1 MLFASLDFIF
11 IFLPLSLT
19 LYFASGNKAWRNIT
33 LTLFSFIFYA
43 WGEPLWIILLVFSGS
58 VDFVNALL
66 IERYRDRKKLFL
78 VGSLVVQL
86 GLLASFKYGAF
97 ICENINAFLGTSI
110 PLPTNKLPIG
120 ISFYTFQTLSY
131 VIDVYRGEI
140 KAQKSYLRFLMYVS
154 MFHNLVAGPIVRY
167 AHVEHEINNRSIS
180 GSQMARGFLRF
191 CFGLFKKVYFANI
204 AGELV
209 AQFLNVPTADLTM
222 GGSWY
227 GLLMY
232 TLQIYFDFSGYS
244 DMAIGL
250 GWMYGFHYREN
261 FIYPYTATSATDF
274 WRKWHI
280 SLGSWFRDYLY
291 IPLGGN
297 RSNTTRNLLIVWFLT
312 GLWHGAS
319 WNFILWGLYFGFLIW
334 IERAFLLKALER
346 IPKFISHVYLLFIAV
361 LGWAI
366 FYFTDIG
373 KLGYVLKVLFGKS
386 DNDGWSISLTESL
399 RGHAWWL
406 MLAVLFC
413 MPVYEKVNAVLEKR
427 MSPQAH
433 FWVLASIA
441 FIMFSLIAI
450 PLLVGNTYNPFL
462 YFRF

>member
-43 WGEPLWIILLVFSGS
+43 WGEPFWIILLIFSGS

-66 IERYRDRKKLFL
+66 MERYRDRKKLFL

-86 GLLASFKYGAF
+86 GLLATFKYGAF
-97 ICENINAFLGTSI
+97 ICQNINALLGTSI
-110 PLPTNKLPIG
+110 PLPTNTLPIG

-140 KAQKSYLRFLMYVS
+140 KAQRSYLRFLMYVS
-154 MFHNLVAGPIVRY
+154 MYHNLVAGPIVRY
-167 AHVEHEINNRSIS
+167 AHVENEINNRSIS

-209 AQFLNVPTADLTM
+209 AQFLNVPTADLTV

-227 GLLMY
+227 GLLMF

-261 FIYPYTATSATDF
+261 FRYPYTATSATDF

-334 IERAFLLKALER
+334 LERAFLLKVLER
-346 IPKFISHVYLLFIAV
+346 APKFISHVYLLFIAL

-366 FYFTDIG
+366 FYFTDIS
-373 KLGYVLKVLFGKS
+373 KLGYVFRVLFGRS
-386 DNDGWSISLTESL
+386 GNDGWSLSLSESL
-399 RGHAWWL
+399 KGHVWWL
-406 MLAVLFC
+406 ILAIVFC
-413 MPVYEKVNAVLEKR
+413 LPVFGWINTSMEKR
-427 MSPQAH
+427 MTTKAH
-433 FWVLASIA
+433 FWTLASAA
-441 FIMFSLIAI
+441 FILFLVSVT
-450 PLLVGNTYNPFL
+450 LLVGKTYNPFL

>member
-1 MLFASLDFIF
+1 MLFANLDFIF
-11 IFLPLSLT
+11 LFLPLSLT
-19 LYFASGNKAWRNIT
+19 LYFASGNKTWRNVT
-33 LTLFSFIFYA
+33 LTVFSFIFYA
-43 WGEPLWIILLVFSGS
+43 WGEPLWIMLLVFSGS
-58 VDFVNALL
+58 VDFVNAIL

-78 VGSLVVQL
+78 VTSLVIQL

-97 ICENINAFLGTSI
+97 ICENINALLGTSI
-110 PLPTNKLPIG
+110 PLPTNALPIG

-167 AHVEHEINNRSIS
+167 AHVEQEINNRSIS
-180 GSQMARGFLRF
+180 GGQMARGFLRF

-204 AGELV
+204 AGQLV
-209 AQFLNVPTADLTM
+209 AQFLNVPAADLTV

-227 GLLMY
+227 GLLMF

-261 FIYPYTATSATDF
+261 FRYPYTATSATDF

-346 IPKFISHVYLLFIAV
+346 IPKFISHVYLLFIAL

-373 KLGYVLKVLFGKS
+373 KLGYVFKVLFGGSK
-386 DNDGWSISLTESL
+386 NDGWSLSLTESL
-399 RGHAWWL
+399 KGHVWWL
-406 MLAVLFC
+406 LLAILFC
-413 MPVYEKVNAVLEKR
+413 MPVYGWINEAMERRL
-427 MSPQAH
+427 SPKAH
-433 FWVLASIA
+433 FWTLASIA
-441 FIMFSLIAI
+441 FILFLISI

>member
-1 MLFASLDFIF
+1 MLFASLEFIF

-19 LYFASGNKAWRNIT
+19 LYFASANKAWRNTI
-33 LTLFSFIFYA
+33 LVIFSLIFYA
-43 WGEPLWIILLVFSGS
+43 WGEPFWIILLIFSGS

-66 IERYRDRKKLFL
+66 MERYRKNSKVFL
-78 VGSLVVQL
+78 VASLVVQL
-86 GLLASFKYGAF
+86 SLLASFKYGAF
-97 ICENINAFLGTSI
+97 ICENINTVLGTSI
-110 PLPTNKLPIG
+110 PVPTNTLPIG

-131 VIDVYRGEI
+131 VIDVYRGEV
-140 KAQKSYLRFLMYVS
+140 KAQRSFLRFLMYVS
-154 MFHNLVAGPIVRY
+154 MYHNLVAGPIVRY
-167 AHVEHEINNRSIS
+167 AHVENEINNRSIS
-180 GSQMARGFLRF
+180 GSQMSRGFLRF

-209 AQFLNVPTADLTM
+209 AQFLNVPSADLTV

-227 GLLMY
+227 GLLMF

-261 FIYPYTATSATDF
+261 FTYPYTATSATDF

-297 RSNTTRNLLIVWFLT
+297 RSNATRNLLIVWFLT

-319 WNFILWGLYFGFLIW
+319 WNFVLWGLYFGFLIW
-334 IERAFLLKALER
+334 IERAFLLKVFEKL
-346 IPKFISHVYLLFIAV
+346 PKFISHLYLLFIA
-361 LGWAI
+361 LIGWAI
-366 FYFTDIG
+366 FYFTDIS
-373 KLGYVLKVLFGKS
+373 KLGDFFKVLFGQTQNES
-386 DNDGWSISLTESL
+386 WDLQLSESIKEHL
-399 RGHAWWL
+399 WWL
-406 MLAVLFC
+406 LAALLLC
-413 MPVYEKVNAVLEKR
+413 MPVYGWFNQQLEKR
-427 MSPQAH
+427 ISQNGQ
-433 FWVLASIA
+433 FWILASIA
-441 FIMFSLIAI
+441 FILFCACVA
-450 PLLVGNTYNPFL
+450 LLVGKTYNPFL